1 MGNAEYYLVL
11 SENTTWFPEISEF
24 IYYLIEHPAKYYA
37 ETFHIPTPTDFI
49 RNFPTHVAT
58 ITQIVSLAK
67 RHSGIF
73 HCFPNRRSNICYL
86 FHIVYELVAR
96 GFVSDHQS
104 GDICIRMS
112 ARG

>member
-1 MGNAEYYLVL
+1 MGNAEFYLVL
-11 SENTTWFPEISEF
+11 SENTTCFPEISEF

-58 ITQIVSLAK
+58 ITQILLLAK
-67 RHSGIF
+67 RHSEIF
-73 HCFPNRRSNICYL
+73 HRSPNCWSNIRYL
-86 FHIVYELVAR
+86 FHIACEFSTRV
-96 GFVSDHQS
+96 FISDHQS
-104 GDICIRMS
+104 RDICICMP

>member
-11 SENTTWFPEISEF
+11 SENTTCFPEISEF
-24 IYYLIEHPAKYYA
+24 IYYIIEHPAKYYA

-58 ITQIVSLAK
+58 ITQILLLAK
-67 RHSGIF
+67 RHSEIF
-73 HCFPNRRSNICYL
+73 HRSPNCWSNICYL

-96 GFVSDHQS
+96 GFVSDHQC

-112 ARG
+112 ACG